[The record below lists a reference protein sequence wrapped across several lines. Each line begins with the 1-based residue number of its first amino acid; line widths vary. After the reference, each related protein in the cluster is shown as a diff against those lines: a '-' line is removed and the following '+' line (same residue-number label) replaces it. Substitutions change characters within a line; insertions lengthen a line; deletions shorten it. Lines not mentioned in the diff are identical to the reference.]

1 MPVETMESKRM
12 TEPSHKS
19 TFFRQ
24 SGWMVASAVVGGV
37 FMAGVHGFSKVLPPA
52 EYSAMAVLLQ
62 VLNGMTIPA
71 LGLQMVFAQQTSAA
85 VTEIQRQQLVSTVR
99 AVMRWTFCIWLCMA
113 VVTIVWHNKFIA
125 ALKLSNPAAL
135 WVTLAV
141 GLVMLWFPIF

>member
-1 MPVETMESKRM
+1 MPVETLEPKQV
-12 TEPSHKS
+12 TEPSQKS

-24 SGWMVASAVVGGV
+24 SGWMMVATVVGGV
-37 FMAGVHGFSKVLPPA
+37 FIAGVHGFSKVLPPA

-99 AVMRWTFCIWLCMA
+99 AVMRWTFYIWLGT
-113 VVTIVWHNKFIA
+113 VV
-125 ALKLSNPAAL
+125 ALS
-135 WVTLAV
+135 VFRHS
-141 GLVMLWFPIF
+141 M

>member
-1 MPVETMESKRM
+1 
-12 TEPSHKS
+12 
-19 TFFRQ
+19 
-24 SGWMVASAVVGGV
+24 
-37 FMAGVHGFSKVLPPA
+37 
-52 EYSAMAVLLQ
+52 
-62 VLNGMTIPA
+62 MTIPA

-141 GLVMLWFPIF
+141 GPVMRWFHIFQGLLQGGQNFLWRGWGGILNGVGGVGIVGVIVILF